1 MNSPGTLLPQREFK
15 NHDLVD
21 DIAKPGIRY
30 EKRPARRPDGSEVP
44 GLYNAWIWLDN
55 PGQYNCYTTDMVKGV
70 ILAMRA
76 ASNARDV
83 SCVVFTGVGDKA
95 FCTGGNTKEYAE
107 YYAGQPQEYRSTCG
121 CSTTWS
127 APSWPATSR

>member
-1 MNSPGTLLPQREFK
+1 MSHEFK

-21 DIAKPGIRY
+21 DIAKPGVRY

-55 PGQYNCYTTDMVKGV
+55 PGQYNSYTTDMVKGV

-76 ASNARDV
+76 ASLSLIHISEPTRP
-83 SCVVFTGVGDKA
+83 
-95 FCTGGNTKEYAE
+95 Y
-107 YYAGQPQEYRSTCG
+107 
-121 CSTTWS
+121 
-127 APSWPATSR
+127 